1 MPDNPRASRT
11 PKTPGRFPYRAGKP
25 ARSRRVVKAKDADTP
40 RGVRRKE
47 PPPPPIRISPMQ
59 ARGALAAAMIA
70 CVIAAAWWAYH
81 SPFLTVAEPEITGT
95 ARLSHEQISDAAGI
109 SGNSVFGLD
118 LAAAEARVAALPE
131 VRSAEITKHSRTN
144 ITISVVER
152 TVWGSWQ
159 IDGVNVPID
168 VDGYVMAGEPAPA
181 EAPVILEVEPQR
193 VLNGGDRVDPGAVE
207 LAARLIDEADT
218 AFGRRVMALIY
229 RQQAGLT
236 AVLSAPDI
244 DGKPLWVT
252 FGDNRDYD
260 YKIATL
266 YVLLEQVK
274 VEKLALSA
282 VDLRFGDR
290 LSFN

>member
-1 MPDNPRASRT
+1 MPNAPRS

-25 ARSRRVVKAKDADTP
+25 VRSRRVIKTKDTDAP
-40 RGVRRKE
+40 RGVRRRE
-47 PPPPPIRISPMQ
+47 QEQPTMRITPMQ

-70 CVIAAAWWAYH
+70 CLFAAAWWAYH
-81 SPFLTVAEPEITGT
+81 SPYLTVAQPEIAG
-95 ARLSHEQISDAAGI
+95 ASRLTPGQIQDAARI
-109 SGNSVFGLD
+109 SGDSVFGLD
-118 LAAAEARVAALPE
+118 LDAAEARVAALPE
-131 VRSAEITKHSRTN
+131 VRTAEITKHGWTGV
-144 ITISVVER
+144 TISIEER
-152 TVWGSWQ
+152 TPWGSWQ
-159 IDGVNVPID
+159 INGVNVPID
-168 VDGYVMAGEPAPA
+168 IDGYVMTGEAAPLD
-181 EAPVILEVEPQR
+181 APIILEVAPQR
-193 VLNGGDRVDPGAVE
+193 VLNGGDRVDPGAVA

-218 AFGRRVMALIY
+218 AFGRRVMALMY

-266 YVLLEQVK
+266 YVLLEQAK
-274 VEKLALSA
+274 EEKLALNA

>member
-1 MPDNPRASRT
+1 MPNAPRS

-25 ARSRRVVKAKDADTP
+25 ARSRRVVKAKDADAP

-47 PPPPPIRISPMQ
+47 QPQPALHVSPMQ
-59 ARGALAAAMIA
+59 ARGVLAAAMIA
-70 CVIAAAWWAYH
+70 CLLAAAWWAYH
-81 SPFLTVAEPEITGT
+81 SPYLTVAEPEITG
-95 ARLSHEQISDAAGI
+95 ASRLTPQQIHDAAAVTGD
-109 SGNSVFGLD
+109 SVFGLD
-118 LAAAEARVAALPE
+118 LDAAEARVAALPE
-131 VRSAEITKHSRTN
+131 VRSAEVTKHGWSGV
-144 ITISVVER
+144 TISVEER
-152 TVWGSWQ
+152 TPWGSWQ

-168 VDGYVMAGEPAPA
+168 IDGYVMAGEAAPA
-181 EAPVILEVEPQR
+181 DAPIILEVEPQR
-193 VLNGGDRVDPGAVE
+193 VLNGGDRVDPGAVA

-229 RQQAGLT
+229 RRQAGLT

-266 YVLLEQVK
+266 YVLLEQAK
-274 VEKLALSA
+274 EEKLALSA